1 MAKMAF
7 EEKTFDLQQIN
18 LRTVTDP
25 AGLVAECDAAYNAQ
39 VDAAADA
46 IAEHRKESPIVLLSG
61 PSGSG
66 KTTTAQKVKDAL
78 EKRGVRAWSVSMDNY
93 YCTLDPKTVPRTE
106 NGDMDLESPLCLD
119 IPLLNEQFSAISRGE
134 RVFVPK
140 FEFAR
145 HIRSTGY
152 SMELQAGKQD
162 VVIFEGIHAFNQ
174 AITSRHPEAFK
185 LYISACADVAL
196 DGKVVFTGPW
206 TRLMRRT
213 VRDYQFRSWN
223 PADTIAMWANVRRG
237 EHLYISPY
245 KRQADWTI
253 NTSFQYEYA
262 VMNQLATQL
271 FASIPE
277 GVERYE
283 ELRGILPAI
292 QLFGVIDEK
301 YVAPDAMIREF
312 IGGGIY
318 ER

>member
-1 MAKMAF
+1 MAKMVF

-25 AGLVAECDAAYNAQ
+25 AGLIAECDAEYNAQ
-39 VDAAADA
+39 VGAAADA
-46 IAEHRKESPIVLLSG
+46 IAEHRRESPIVLLCG

-66 KTTTAQKVKDAL
+66 KTTTAQKLKDAL
-78 EKRGVRAWSVSMDNY
+78 ERRGVRAWSVSMDNY
-93 YCTLDPKTVPRTE
+93 YRTLDPKTVPRTE

-119 IPLLNEQFSAISRGE
+119 IQLLNEQFNAISRGE

-145 HIRSTGY
+145 QIRSTGY

-162 VVIFEGIHAFNQ
+162 VVLFEGIHAFNQ
-174 AITSRHPEAFK
+174 EITSRHPEAFK
-185 LYISACADVAL
+185 LYITACANVAL

-206 TRLMRRT
+206 TRLVRRT
-213 VRDYQFRSWN
+213 VRDYQFRSWD
-223 PADTIAMWANVRRG
+223 PAETIAMWANVRRG

-253 NTSFQYEYA
+253 NTSFQYEYP
-262 VMNQLATQL
+262 VMNRLATQL

-283 ELRGILPAI
+283 ELRGLLPAI
-292 QLFGVIDEK
+292 QMFGIIDEK

>member
-1 MAKMAF
+1 MAS
-7 EEKTFDLQQIN
+7 ESETFDLQKIN

-25 AGLVAECDAAYNAQ
+25 AEFVAACDADYNAR

-46 IAEHRKESPIVLLSG
+46 IAAHRAQSPIVLLSG

-78 EKRGVRAWSVSMDNY
+78 EKKGVRAWSVSMDNY
-93 YCTLDPKTVPRTE
+93 YCTLDPATVPRTE
-106 NGDMDLESPLCLD
+106 DGDMDLESPLCLD

-134 RVFVPK
+134 HVFVPK

-152 SMELQAGKQD
+152 SMELKAGKD
-162 VVIFEGIHAFNQ
+162 EVVIFEGIHAFNGE
-174 AITSRHPEAFK
+174 ITSKHPEAFK
-185 LYISACADVAL
+185 LYISARSDVVF
-196 DGKVVFTGPW
+196 DGRVVFTGPW

-223 PADTIAMWANVRRG
+223 PSDTIRMWANVRRG
-237 EHLYISPY
+237 EKLYISPY
-245 KRQADWTI
+245 KQQADWTI
-253 NTSFQYEYA
+253 NTSFQYEFA
-262 VMNQLATQL
+262 AMNRLATRL

-283 ELRGILPAI
+283 ELRAILPAI
-292 QLFGVIDEK
+292 QLFGEIDEK
-301 YVAPDAMIREF
+301 YIAPDAMIREF